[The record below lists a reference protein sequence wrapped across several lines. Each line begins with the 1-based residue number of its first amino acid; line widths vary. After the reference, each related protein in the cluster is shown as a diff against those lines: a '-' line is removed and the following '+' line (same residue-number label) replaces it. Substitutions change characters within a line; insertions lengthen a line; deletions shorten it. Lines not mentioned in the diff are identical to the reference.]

1 MNSNVYDNPLTRYK
15 KELWELCLSM
25 KVFENIDESK
35 LEKTKDIFE
44 NVFSNYQSQ
53 VLQQENNGMLKQTL
67 ISEINKELAPLK
79 QITRDSI
86 VEKKKNDFESQYE
99 KKQEEFNTMMHKNV
113 PETPNFGDMKEE
125 PPLEN
130 IEALIEQQMK
140 EREKVMNIND
150 ETNQVVSNNQFTHVE
165 QHSSN
170 IQDSSN
176 IMEKLNILEEKIQI
190 QSNVL
195 TQIVQTL
202 IVILNKL
209 K

>member
-1 MNSNVYDNPLTRYK
+1 
-15 KELWELCLSM
+15 
-25 KVFENIDESK
+25 
-35 LEKTKDIFE
+35 
-44 NVFSNYQSQ
+44 
-53 VLQQENNGMLKQTL
+53 
-67 ISEINKELAPLK
+67 
-79 QITRDSI
+79 
-86 VEKKKNDFESQYE
+86 
-99 KKQEEFNTMMHKNV
+99 MMHKNV

-140 EREKVMNIND
+140 ERERVMNIND
-150 ETNQVVSNNQFTHVE
+150 ETNQVVANNQFSHVE